1 MSAAPTIALTV
12 SLTLAFLALLLT
24 GLSLNVSRLRLRY
37 RVTFGDGGQPALLAA
52 IRAHGNA
59 LEQTALFGLLALAG
73 ATLVPTAPLILQVSC
88 VVFCLARVVHVLA
101 VFSRRLRLRQA
112 AHVATV
118 LTQLLLAGG
127 LARKAVAVLGVLP

>member
-1 MSAAPTIALTV
+1 MSAASIVALTLV
-12 SLTLAFLALLLT
+12 FLGLLLT

-37 RVTFGDGGQPALLAA
+37 RVSFGDGGQPALLAA
-52 IRAHGNA
+52 MRAHGNA
-59 LEQTALFGLLALAG
+59 LEQTTLFGLLALAG
-73 ATLVPTAPLILQVSC
+73 ATLFPTDPLLLGVSC
-88 VVFCLARVVHVLA
+88 VAFSLARVVHVMA

-127 LARKAVAVLGVLP
+127 VAREAVAVPGVLP

>member
-1 MSAAPTIALTV
+1 MSAASTVALTLV
-12 SLTLAFLALLLT
+12 FLGLLLT

-37 RVTFGDGGQPALLAA
+37 RVSFGDGGQPALLAA
-52 IRAHGNA
+52 MRAHGNA
-59 LEQTALFGLLALAG
+59 LEQTTLFGLLALAG
-73 ATLVPTAPLILQVSC
+73 ATLVPTDPLLLGVSC
-88 VVFCLARVVHVLA
+88 VAFSLARVVHVMA

-127 LARKAVAVLGVLP
+127 LAREAVAVQGVLP